1 MDKFYNKVAIIGC
14 GAVGATIA
22 YAMSIRAAVSHMVL
36 IDVNRDKAE
45 GEVMDINHGMVNF
58 SPIDI
63 YCGDYSDVKD
73 CDIIIIASGVG
84 RKPGDTRLD
93 LTRNNV
99 NIIKSVA
106 ENIKPYYNGSI
117 ILMVANPVDI
127 LTYVMAQELD
137 IPSNK
142 IFGTGTTLDTA
153 RFKYYLSE
161 ELELCINNVH
171 GYVIGEHGDTQFPV
185 MSSINIAGQPLDEY
199 CKATGKSVDVNAIIE
214 KVKNS
219 GAEVI
224 KRKHATYY
232 AISSSVCRIVEA
244 IIKNEHAILTLSTVN
259 CETYGVSGVSIGL
272 PCILNSDGISRVI
285 PLNLSDEEKEYMKH
299 SANTLK
305 EIIDGV
311 QKK

>member
-1 MDKFYNKVAIIGC
+1 MGKFYNKAAIIGC

-22 YAMSIRAAVSHMVL
+22 YAMSIRSAVSHMVL
-36 IDVNRDKAE
+36 IDINKEKAE

-73 CDIIIIASGVG
+73 CDIIIVASGVG

-93 LTRNNV
+93 LARNNI

-106 ENIKPYYNGSI
+106 ENIKPYYGDAL

-127 LTYVMAQELD
+127 LTYVMAQELG
-137 IPSNK
+137 ISENK

-185 MSSINIAGQPLDEY
+185 ESSINVAGQPLDEF
-199 CKATGKSVDVNAIIE
+199 CRANGKTVDIHAIAE
-214 KVKNS
+214 KVKHA

-232 AISSSVCRIVEA
+232 AIASSVCRIVDA
-244 IIKNEHAILTLSTVN
+244 IIKNEHAILTLSTVK
-259 CETYGVSGVSIGL
+259 CGAYGLSGLSIGL
-272 PCILNSDGISRVI
+272 PCIVNADGISRVI
-285 PLNLSDEEKEYMKH
+285 PLSLNEKEQELLKL
-299 SANTLK
+299 SAQTLK
-305 EIIDGV
+305 DILKGAA
-311 QKK
+311 Q